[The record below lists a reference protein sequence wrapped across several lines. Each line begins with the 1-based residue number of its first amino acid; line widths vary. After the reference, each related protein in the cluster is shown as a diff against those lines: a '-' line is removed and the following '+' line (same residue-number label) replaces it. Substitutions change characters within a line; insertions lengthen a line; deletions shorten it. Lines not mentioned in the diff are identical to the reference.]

1 MSNWNLH
8 CCLHIMISDFGRIEK
23 SSNRQNCFEIQENIL
38 TCEFSTYS
46 FHRYTCRH
54 AEMNLK
60 STTTNRFKSLFW
72 LTNSLWNLGL
82 EGGGGGGWCTW
93 VLLAWLDCKWHWS
106 FKHNGWQRRWP
117 LYCIVVLFLCWL
129 QGGMG
134 AALLTQPENAYK
146 VLKNSWM

>member
-1 MSNWNLH
+1 
-8 CCLHIMISDFGRIEK
+8 MISDFGRIEK

-54 AEMNLK
+54 AEMDLK

-82 EGGGGGGWCTW
+82 EGGGGG
-93 VLLAWLDCKWHWS
+93 V
-106 FKHNGWQRRWP
+106 NGYSWP
-117 LYCIVVLFLCWL
+117 GLTAN
-129 QGGMG
+129 GTG
-134 AALLTQPENAYK
+134 ALSTMVDN
-146 VLKNSWM
+146 

>member
-1 MSNWNLH
+1 
-8 CCLHIMISDFGRIEK
+8 MISDFGRIEK

-46 FHRYTCRH
+46 LHHYTCRH

-82 EGGGGGGWCTW
+82 EGWGGGGGGGVHGYSWPGLT
-93 VLLAWLDCKWHWS
+93 A
-106 FKHNGWQRRWP
+106 NGT
-117 LYCIVVLFLCWL
+117 
-129 QGGMG
+129 G
-134 AALLTQPENAYK
+134 ALSTMVDN
-146 VLKNSWM
+146 